1 MAWVRKRVRKKGT
14 VYLAGYTDP
23 TGGQRSAGTF
33 RTRSEAERAAHA
45 AERKVEDGRWL
56 DRNAGKVLF
65 QDFVE
70 QQWWPSQH
78 HLELTTKAAYR
89 NNLDKHF
96 LPFLGAY
103 PMTSVTPSIVQAWVN
118 QAVQKKLSP
127 RSIRKYHTLLH
138 GIFKTAVRDRVIA
151 FNPCD
156 GTVLPK
162 VVLER
167 RETITP
173 EQFESLLAAI
183 PAQHRVL
190 LRVGIETGMRWGEL
204 AALRPRHLDVAAQT
218 LTVAETIVEI
228 SKKDSPT
235 GERYTVKPYPKNDQ
249 QRILKITPELTGLL
263 ELRIQS
269 LGLVRDDLL
278 FPSTPRDLRQPTS
291 RNTFRTRVWQPA
303 LKTAGLPKTLRMH
316 DLRHAHASWLLAGGA
331 DLKTVMDRLGHSQ
344 ITTTQRYLHAL
355 EAADDTAL
363 EAFQRTRDRDRPR
376 PIASRSEALPPIEL
390 PRPDPPSI

>member
-1 MAWVRKRVRKKGT
+1 VAWVRKRVRQKGT

-23 TGGQRSAGTF
+23 TGAQRSAGTF

-45 AERKVEDGRWL
+45 AERKVEEGKWL

-65 QDFVE
+65 RDFVE

-103 PMTSVTPSIVQAWVN
+103 PMTSVTPSIVQGWVN
-118 QAVQKKLSP
+118 HAVDLKLSP

-138 GIFKTAVRDRVIA
+138 GIFKAAVRDRVIA
-151 FNPCD
+151 FNPCE
-156 GTVLPK
+156 GTVSPK
-162 VVLER
+162 VVLAR

-183 PAQHRVL
+183 PVQHQVL

-204 AALRPRHLDVAAQT
+204 AALRPRHVDVASQA

-235 GERYTVKPYPKNDQ
+235 GERYTLKPYPKNDR
-249 QRILKITPELTGLL
+249 QRILKITPELATLL
-263 ELRIQS
+263 DERIQS

-355 EAADDTAL
+355 ESADDTAL

-376 PIASRSEALPPIEL
+376 PIAQSSDVLPPVEL
-390 PRPDPPSI
+390 ARPDLPGI